1 MKGKIKVSIPDTL
14 GMIKKLNEIDLLSID
29 DIEFIDSNGEII
41 EVDKNRIEEYKQ
53 SGLLNTDF
61 IGFGYY
67 K

>member
-1 MKGKIKVSIPDTL
+1 MEKVKVSIPDTL
-14 GMIKKLNEIDLLSID
+14 EMLRKLDKIDLLPID
-29 DIEFIDSNGEII
+29 EIEFIDSNGDVVN
-41 EVDKNRIEEYKQ
+41 VDEGRIEEYKK

>member
-1 MKGKIKVSIPDTL
+1 MEKVKVSIPDTL
-14 GMIKKLNEIDLLSID
+14 EMLRKLNEIDLLSID
-29 DIEFIDSNGEII
+29 EIEFVDSNGDIVN
-41 EVDKNRIEEYKQ
+41 VDEGRIEEYKK

>member
-1 MKGKIKVSIPDTL
+1 MEKVKVSIPDTL
-14 GMIKKLNEIDLLSID
+14 EMLRKLNEIDLLSID
-29 DIEFIDSNGEII
+29 EIEFIDSNGDIVN
-41 EVDKNRIEEYKQ
+41 VDEGRIEEYKK